1 MSGTRHSTHGRKMKA
16 MVWMKGL
23 SKSYLLL
30 LAGYKASK
38 KIINQLSRRILVGH
52 ELSDAC

>member
-30 LAGYKASK
+30 FAGYKASK
-38 KIINQLSRRILVGH
+38 KIVNQLSRRILVGH
-52 ELSDAC
+52 KLSDAC